1 MANEIAEF
9 ERRRYVELL
18 KQQAIT
24 GYSTEPAILLEIADL
39 RQKYGPISTDGQ
51 TYGGN
56 ERRNGKNLQLDFE
69 LLMATVSSVVY
80 RVNNVEQLAQE
91 TQQTIKE
98 IRADM
103 QRDITMKL
111 RIAYIVGTVAVLA
124 LIGLMIEVAHS
135 GLR

>member
-39 RQKYGPISTDGQ
+39 RQKYGPITTDGQ
-51 TYGGN
+51 TYGGSD
-56 ERRNGKNLQLDFE
+56 RRDGKNLQLDFE

-98 IRADM
+98 IRTDM

-111 RIAYIVGTVAVLA
+111 RIAYVVGTIAVLA
-124 LIGLMIEVAHS
+124 LLVLMIEVARS
-135 GLR
+135 NL